1 MVCEEVSVYVSW
13 LRTMIEFDFKETM
26 INAASYNEMGL
37 EAKENSC
44 AKFLELRE
52 KDIQYVKPT
61 RSASLRGVLC
71 ACDGESLAD
80 AAD

>member
-37 EAKENSC
+37 DAKEN
-44 AKFLELRE
+44 K
-52 KDIQYVKPT
+52 
-61 RSASLRGVLC
+61 LC
-71 ACDGESLAD
+71 KVFGA
-80 AAD
+80 